1 MKKGLF
7 ITIEGPDGSG
17 KTTQSKLLV
26 EYLKKKGY
34 SVVHTREPGGTSLAE
49 FLREVILN
57 PDLKIAPVTELLLYS
72 ASRAQ
77 HTIELI
83 KPSLQERKI
92 VVCERYTG
100 ATIAYQG
107 YGRGLDIEL
116 IKKLNRIA
124 TGGLTPDLTIILDV
138 PVEKGL
144 RRIKKGRNHDRLEK
158 ESLEFHRRV
167 RQGYLA
173 LAKESPEKIKVV
185 SSSDNIDL
193 THKRIVK
200 VVEKYLKKYR
210 ADN

>member
-1 MKKGLF
+1 MKKGVF

-49 FLREVILN
+49 FLREIILN
-57 PDLKIAPVTELLLYS
+57 PNLKIAPVTELLLYS

-83 KPSLQERKI
+83 EPSLQEGKI
-92 VVCERYTG
+92 VVCERYTD
-100 ATIAYQG
+100 ATMAYQG
-107 YGRGLDIEL
+107 YGRGLDKKL
-116 IKKLNRIA
+116 IKQLNKIS

-144 RRIKKGRNHDRLEK
+144 ERIRKGRTHDRLEK

-167 RQGYLA
+167 RKGYLT

-185 SSSDNIDL
+185 SSSENINL

-200 VVEKYLKKYR
+200 VVEKFLKL
-210 ADN
+210 